1 VSIRAT
7 AVRFR
12 QVFLLVAGGIA
23 LWTMSKV
30 FPQSWP
36 SGIETQGAFFGASA
50 GLLAVGLVL
59 TFRSTRVINF
69 AYGAM
74 GSAAAELGVV
84 TYQHGHLPW
93 AVCVLIALAGGALI
107 GGGVHVVMRRF
118 ANAARLV
125 VTVATIGLL
134 QILVGLQ
141 FGIAFWS
148 HANPLVTPFS
158 TGLSTTTFTIGR
170 TVFTAND
177 LVALVLAPLAVGVL
191 SWFLLRTDSGRAVR
205 AMADN
210 PDRAQL
216 LGIPIHRLSRL
227 VWILVGV
234 LAAAVMILNAP
245 TNGLPT
251 DPFVSAG
258 GVFMPALAAAV
269 IAKMEDLPTAFI
281 GGVALGIFDAVV
293 SYNVHKE
300 ALTTVALLVIVL
312 AALLIRRWPTTRAE
326 ADESSWSISTSS
338 RPLPPVLSRLPEVRA
353 GRIGV
358 LMVILAVAMVFPLL
372 ASPSNIH
379 TVAGYVVLGM
389 AVLSLVVLSGWSG
402 NISLGQMAIVGV
414 GAVVT
419 GDWLVKSNLD
429 IFLALALGA
438 LAAAAVSVLIGL
450 PALRVRPVFLAVTTL
465 AFAAAMDQYF
475 LNPANYPNWIPVTI
489 LRPVLWKRFPLGSE
503 EAMYYFCVAMLG
515 VTILIVRALKR
526 SRPGRVLQASR
537 DNPRASAALAIDT
550 VRTRVGGMV
559 VAGLI
564 AGVAGGLWAALQE
577 GVGAS
582 SFPTQDSV
590 TLFSMAVV
598 GGLGS
603 ISGSLSGVALT
614 ELLIFIIGRFTDQGT
629 SFTALG
635 TGALL
640 LGVLLVFPG
649 GLGQAIESLRDRLVA
664 RVASRKGIEM
674 VVGAAA
680 GSDAVPVPPTP
691 SPSTTLPITV
701 PANSVLSCRDLTA
714 SYGPLQVLFGV
725 DLDIGEGE
733 VVALVG
739 TNGAGKSTVFKAV
752 SGLLTSDG
760 QVEFNGMSLRGMPT
774 DAIARCGLA
783 MMPGGRGIFPTLTV
797 VENLRL
803 GCWQL
808 RKQNAAAV
816 RACEEMFE
824 MFPALRER
832 SGQRAGNLSGGEQQ
846 QLSLAMAIAARP
858 KLLLIDELS
867 LGLAPNIVTQLCD
880 KVREIHQAGTT
891 IVVVEQSL
899 NIALRLAQRAI
910 FLEKGAVRFE
920 GATAELLNR
929 PDLLRSVFIGAASG
943 AHQEEMKGA
952 ETPTERRRYTDLV
965 CRGIS
970 KNFGGITALNNI
982 ELTVEPGQIV
992 GLIGHNGAGKTTL
1005 FDVVSGF
1012 VEPSRGGVFL
1022 GGVDVTDVA
1031 PHRRAVAGLGRSFQE
1046 ARLFPSLTVTETIVA
1061 ALDRHLPSRDWF
1073 AAALKAPPS
1082 AAAERSALSRCGEL
1096 IELLGLG
1103 GFAVTPISDLST
1115 GTRRIVEL
1123 ACVLAM
1129 DPALILLDEPSA
1141 GVAQKETEA
1150 LGPLLRKIQEHLGC
1164 AILIIE
1170 HDMTLLSN
1178 LCDQLVA
1185 LEQGKII
1192 CSGTPA
1198 EVLCHPGVIGSYL
1211 GSDESTAQ
1219 LSGRPVAEDDLSDVE
1234 SASLH

>member
-1 VSIRAT
+1 MIVRAT
-7 AVRFR
+7 AARYR
-12 QVFLLVAGGIA
+12 QWALLVAGGAA
-23 LWTMSKV
+23 LWTLSKV

-36 SGIETQGAFFGASA
+36 SGIVTQGAFFGASA

-59 TFRSTRVINF
+59 TYRSTRMINF

-74 GSAAAELGVV
+74 GSTAAELGVV
-84 TYQHGHLPW
+84 TYQHAHLPW
-93 AVCVLIALAGGALI
+93 AVCVLIALVGGALI

-158 TGLSTTTFTIGR
+158 TGLSTTNFTIGR

-177 LVALVLAPLAVGVL
+177 LVALALAPLAVGAL
-191 SWFLLRTDSGRAVR
+191 SWFLLRTDSGTAVR
-205 AMADN
+205 SMADN
-210 PDRAQL
+210 PERAQL

-234 LAAAVMILNAP
+234 LAAAVMILNGP

-251 DPFVSAG
+251 DPFVSVG

-269 IAKMEDLPTAFI
+269 IAKMHDLPTAFI
-281 GGVALGIFDAVV
+281 GGVGLGIFDAVV

-300 ALTTVALLVIVL
+300 ALTTVALLVVVL
-312 AALLIRRWPTTRAE
+312 LALLVRRWPTTRGD
-326 ADESSWSISTSS
+326 ADETSWSLSTNS
-338 RPLPPVLSRLPEVRA
+338 RPLPPSVSRLPEVRV
-353 GRIGV
+353 GRAAV
-358 LMVILAVAMVFPLL
+358 LALLVAAAVLFPLL
-372 ASPSNIH
+372 AAPSDIH

-402 NISLGQMAIVGV
+402 TISLGQMAIVGV

-419 GDWLVKSNLD
+419 GDLLVKANLD
-429 IFLALALGA
+429 IFLALAVGA
-438 LAAAAVSVLIGL
+438 LAAAAASALIGL
-450 PALRVRPVFLAVTTL
+450 PALRVRPIFLAVTTL

-475 LNPANYPNWIPVTI
+475 LNPSNYPSLIPVSI
-489 LRPVLWKRFPLGSE
+489 LRPDLWKRFPLGSE
-503 EAMYYFCVAMLG
+503 RAMYYVCIGMLA
-515 VTILIVRALKR
+515 VTILIVRALKG
-526 SRPGRVLQASR
+526 SRPGRILQASR
-537 DNPRASAALAIDT
+537 DNPRASAALAIAT

-564 AGVAGGLWAALQE
+564 AGVAGGLWAVLQE

-603 ISGSLSGVALT
+603 IYGSLSGVAVT
-614 ELLIFIIGRFTDQGT
+614 EFLIFIIGRFTTQGT
-629 SFTALG
+629 SFTSLG

-649 GLGQAIESLRDRLVA
+649 GLGQAIESLRDRLVSA
-664 RVASRKGIEM
+664 LASRRGVEL

-680 GSDAVPVPPTP
+680 GSEALPSLTLSTPP
-691 SPSTTLPITV
+691 SLTTSSNL
-701 PANSVLSCRDLTA
+701 VLSCRDLTA

-725 DLDIGEGE
+725 DLHIGENE
-733 VVALVG
+733 IVALVG

-752 SGLLTSDG
+752 SGLLASGGHIT
-760 QVEFNGMSLRGMPT
+760 FKGMSLQGMQT
-774 DAIARCGLA
+774 DAIARCGVA
-783 MMPGGRGIFPTLTV
+783 MMPGGRGVFPSLTV
-797 VENLRL
+797 AENLRL
-803 GCWQL
+803 GCWQI
-808 RKQNAAAV
+808 RQDRAAA
-816 RACEEMFE
+816 AQAFEEMSD
-824 MFPALRER
+824 MFPALRIR
-832 SGQRAGNLSGGEQQ
+832 SQQQAGNLSGGEQQ
-846 QLSLAMAIAARP
+846 QLSLAMALAVKP

-867 LGLAPNIVTQLCD
+867 LGLAPSVVSQLCE
-880 KVREIHQAGTT
+880 KVQEYHQAGTT
-891 IVVVEQSL
+891 IVIVEQSL
-899 NIALRLAQRAI
+899 DVALRLAQRAV

-920 GATAELLNR
+920 GATAELANR
-929 PDLLRSVFIGAASG
+929 PDLLRSVFIGSTPAPRDAEG
-943 AHQEEMKGA
+943 ADGSSSSS
-952 ETPTERRRYTDLV
+952 RRQYTDLV
-965 CRGIS
+965 CQGIS
-970 KNFGGITALNNI
+970 KNYGGIAALSSI
-982 ELTVEPGQIV
+982 DLTVEPGQIV

-1005 FDVVSGF
+1005 FDVISGF
-1012 VEPSRGGVFL
+1012 VAPSQGTVQL
-1022 GGVDVTDVA
+1022 GGIDVTNVA
-1031 PHRRAVAGLGRSFQE
+1031 PHHRALAGLGRSFQE

-1061 ALDRHLPSRDWF
+1061 ALDRHLPSHDWF

-1082 AAAERSALSRCGEL
+1082 AESERSARERCAEL
-1096 IELLGLG
+1096 IELLGLAG
-1103 GFAVTPISDLST
+1103 YATTPIADLST

-1123 ACVLAM
+1123 ACVVAM
-1129 DPALILLDEPSA
+1129 DPAVILLDEPSA

-1150 LGPLLRKIQEHLGC
+1150 LGPLLKKIQQHTGC

-1170 HDMTLLSN
+1170 HDMALLSL
-1178 LCDQLVA
+1178 LCDELVA
-1185 LEQGKII
+1185 LEQGEII
-1192 CSGTPA
+1192 CRGTPVD
-1198 EVLCHPGVIGSYL
+1198 VLSHPKVIQSYL
-1211 GSDESTAQ
+1211 GSDELSAQRIGGRLASTDAA
-1219 LSGRPVAEDDLSDVE
+1219 V
-1234 SASLH
+1234 